1 LRRNEFVLR
10 EETTT
15 LIMIVLVSTM
25 FILAVIDRASEIVR
39 ILLLVSLILFAVS
52 QLIVSRAK

>member
-1 LRRNEFVLR
+1 MRRNEFVLR

>member
-1 LRRNEFVLR
+1 
-10 EETTT
+10 
-15 LIMIVLVSTM
+15 MIVLVSTM